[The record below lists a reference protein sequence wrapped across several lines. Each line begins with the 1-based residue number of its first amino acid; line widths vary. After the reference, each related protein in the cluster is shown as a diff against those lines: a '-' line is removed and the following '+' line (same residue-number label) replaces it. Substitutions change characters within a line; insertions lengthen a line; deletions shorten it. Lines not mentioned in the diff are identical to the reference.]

1 MRSPQND
8 PARDDSA
15 RPWTITSHRQ
25 EGRFSVAST
34 TYGCHHLEMNAEER
48 PITDADLAELVQR
61 MDEAAGAFIKGD
73 IDHYLSLF
81 DHADDYSLMGP
92 TGGETVHGFDSSG
105 DRLAEFR
112 SFFTSGEA
120 RLEVDQTYVS
130 GDLAV
135 LVAVERQHGEV
146 GGSPD
151 QDWSLRVTLVL
162 RRVGDRWHLVHRH
175 ADALVHPIPWSH
187 LAELARGLVA

>member
-1 MRSPQND
+1 MPQE
-8 PARDDSA
+8 
-15 RPWTITSHRQ
+15 Q
-25 EGRFSVAST
+25 Q
-34 TYGCHHLEMNAEER
+34 
-48 PITDADLAELVQR
+48 ITDADLAELTQR

-81 DHADDYSLMGP
+81 DHADDYTLMGP
-92 TGGETVHGFDSSG
+92 TGGETVRGFDSSEN
-105 DRLAEFR
+105 RLAEFR

-120 RLEVDQTYVS
+120 RLEVDQTYAS

-135 LVAVERQHGEV
+135 LVAVERQHGV
-146 GGSPD
+146 AGGTPD
-151 QDWSLRVTLVL
+151 QDLSLRVTLVL

-187 LAELARGLVA
+187 FTELARGLDS